1 MLSCSLSYDT
11 QSLTL
16 TLTKKIQKP
25 INRTT
30 TFWKICDG
38 IDAFRSHIE
47 LQTNTPSQNK
57 LSHNPS
63 EKVVEYV
70 WQNIIPSISK
80 LILVNIQFGNILNGV
95 AITQI
100 HLHNLTI
107 NSVGYYT
114 DITIDSVTV
123 EKFTVHFTYSDE
135 IRALDN
141 TLENSR
147 VQRENAKPFSYVNEL
162 KHTQGDNPLLN
173 RNLHWAYNVT
183 GSEEQIDEA
192 NINIEGE
199 GVDHQNVTYAQLK
212 DNYGEGNIHIF
223 LEN

>member
-70 WQNIIPSISK
+70 WQNIIPSISDDPVVSSSNSLAK
-80 LILVNIQFGNILNGV
+80 ILEFTKNI
-95 AITQI
+95 
-100 HLHNLTI
+100 
-107 NSVGYYT
+107 
-114 DITIDSVTV
+114 
-123 EKFTVHFTYSDE
+123 K
-135 IRALDN
+135 
-141 TLENSR
+141 
-147 VQRENAKPFSYVNEL
+147 
-162 KHTQGDNPLLN
+162 
-173 RNLHWAYNVT
+173 
-183 GSEEQIDEA
+183 
-192 NINIEGE
+192 INIIFFILI
-199 GVDHQNVTYAQLK
+199 TTFT
-212 DNYGEGNIHIF
+212 NY
-223 LEN
+223 

>member
-1 MLSCSLSYDT
+1 MVKSLHILLVLSIVLFILHCICKNTNVKCTPTSARHG
-11 QSLTL
+11 QSAGPPTA
-16 TLTKKIQKP
+16 
-25 INRTT
+25 R
-30 TFWKICDG
+30 
-38 IDAFRSHIE
+38 
-47 LQTNTPSQNK
+47 
-57 LSHNPS
+57 
-63 EKVVEYV
+63 
-70 WQNIIPSISK
+70 SK